1 MFVIRRNNI
10 IVITLLD
17 LIIYIIQFDKNQ
29 SRLVVISYQ
38 DDYTR
43 FSFKEFPVVLEMDF
57 SKLITIIKFCW
68 FITFLSKIIL
78 RNKNL

>member
-10 IVITLLD
+10 IVITLLY

-29 SRLVVISYQ
+29 SSLVVISNQ

-43 FSFKEFPVVLEMDF
+43 FSLKEFKKSFDD
-57 SKLITIIKFCW
+57 
-68 FITFLSKIIL
+68 
-78 RNKNL
+78 N

>member
-10 IVITLLD
+10 IVVTLLD

-29 SRLVVISYQ
+29 SRLVVISNQ

-43 FSFKEFPVVLEMDF
+43 FSLKEFPVVLEMDF
-57 SKLITIIKFCW
+57 SKLITVIKFCW

>member
-17 LIIYIIQFDKNQ
+17 LIIYTSIIQFDKNK
-29 SRLVVISYQ
+29 SNLVVISNQ

-43 FSFKEFPVVLEMDF
+43 LSLKEFKKSFDD
-57 SKLITIIKFCW
+57 K
-68 FITFLSKIIL
+68 
-78 RNKNL
+78 